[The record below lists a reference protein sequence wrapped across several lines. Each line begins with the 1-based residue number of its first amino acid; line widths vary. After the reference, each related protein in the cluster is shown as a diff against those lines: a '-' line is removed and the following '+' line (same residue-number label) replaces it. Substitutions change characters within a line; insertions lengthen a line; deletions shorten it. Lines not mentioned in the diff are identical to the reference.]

1 MINKTFQNALIGT
14 LRNRTTGIMPS
25 WVIISRSAVAT
36 LPGRGRLYSVLSQN
50 QAWKS
55 LFARGW
61 SPASCCCKT
70 FPLGKAFRH
79 TSTEEEDFSF
89 HLTPSQINEVLRAS
103 ELSYTVPE
111 FDGKN
116 PSSVLKFESNH
127 LGANVPI
134 EDRRSAATC
143 LQTRGMMFGIF
154 DGHAGYSCAQ
164 SVSERLFSYLAVSL
178 LSRPMLEEIEL
189 AMESMK
195 PIMPILQ
202 WHKHPNDSFFHEVAS
217 LYLEQ
222 LRVYWQDLL
231 NSETDLGPTMEE
243 AMIRAFKRL
252 DSDISLEVQAPSKNE
267 LLENI
272 ALQVAFSGATACLA
286 HVDHAHLHVA
296 NAGDCRGILGVQD
309 PNGSWSALP
318 LTRDHNAFNTSE
330 ISRLRS
336 EHPTSEGNTLIMN
349 DRLLGVLMPSR
360 AFGDVMFKWSQDL
373 QQSILKSHCNLED
386 LNIYEYVPPCYHTPP
401 YLTAEPEVTYH
412 KIRRQD
418 KFLVLASDGLWDMLS
433 NEEVVQLVANHT
445 VEDDVQKTQLTFKK
459 PTSLGYVQDMLLRRK
474 ARTAQPSD
482 QNAATHLIRHAIG
495 TNEYGEIDQEKL
507 MAMLTLPDDVARMYR
522 DDITVTVVYFNSDVI
537 DRYNQEEEER
547 S

>member
-1 MINKTFQNALIGT
+1 MI
-14 LRNRTTGIMPS
+14 GIMPS

-36 LPGRGRLYSVLSQN
+36 LPGRGGRLYSRYIISQN
-50 QAWKS
+50 QAWKN
-55 LFARGW
+55 LFAKGRLGW
-61 SPASCCCKT
+61 SPASCSCKINHHP

-116 PSSVLKFESNH
+116 PSPVLKFESNH
-127 LGANVPI
+127 LAANVPI

-143 LQTRGMMFGIF
+143 LQTRGMMFGVF

-178 LSRPMLEEIEL
+178 LSRQTLEEIEM
-189 AMESMK
+189 AVESMK
-195 PIMPILQ
+195 PILPILQ
-202 WHKHPNDSFFHEVAS
+202 WHKHPNDRFFHEVAS
-217 LYLEQ
+217 VYLEQ
-222 LRVYWQDLL
+222 LRYYWQDLL
-231 NSETDLGPTMEE
+231 NSDADLGLTMEE
-243 AMIRAFKRL
+243 ALIGAYKRL
-252 DSDISLEVQAPSKNE
+252 DSDISLEAQAPSKNE
-267 LLENI
+267 LLKDI

-286 HVDHAHLHVA
+286 HVDQAHLHVA
-296 NAGDCRGILGVQD
+296 NAGDCRVILGVQN

-318 LTRDHNAFNTSE
+318 LTRDHNAFNVSE
-330 ISRLRS
+330 ISRLKGA
-336 EHPTSEGNTLIMN
+336 HPSSEGSTLIMN
-349 DRLLGVLMPSR
+349 DRLLGVLMPTR

-373 QQSILKSHCNLED
+373 QQSILNNHCNLED

-433 NEEVVQLVANHT
+433 NEEVVQLVANHIM
-445 VEDDVQKTQLTFKK
+445 EDDVQKTQLTFKK
-459 PTSLGYVQDMLLRRK
+459 PTSLGYVQDLLLRRK
-474 ARTAQPSD
+474 AQTAQPSD
-482 QNAATHLIRHAIG
+482 QNVATHLIRHAIG
-495 TNEYGEIDQEKL
+495 SNEYGEIDQEKL
-507 MAMLTLPDDVARMYR
+507 MAMLTLPDDLARMYR

-537 DRYNQEEEER
+537 DRYYQEEEER